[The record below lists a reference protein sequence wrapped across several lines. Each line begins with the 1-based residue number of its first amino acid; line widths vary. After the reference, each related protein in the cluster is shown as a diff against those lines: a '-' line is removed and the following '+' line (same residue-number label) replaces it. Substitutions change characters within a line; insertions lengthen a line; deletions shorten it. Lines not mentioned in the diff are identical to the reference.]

1 MARGDGCRLQTLSG
15 GRRGDCRASPSRSA
29 TIPHRRVNPSL
40 TFAETVDC
48 LVHAELTGSS
58 ATGLSHTG
66 PSGSGPPEPG
76 TRLLAAF
83 DLRRARLYVLPV
95 ADDTSA
101 TAVSNE
107 GIVLLDSD
115 ENPYRLLR
123 RTRHHPPIIAGCLV
137 ATGWCAPFGLDDDA
151 NATPPSS
158 HPLRQ
163 RVRLAVA
170 VSEHGIASVMRHSN
184 DPDVVHT
191 LPSRGIGDLPDILDV
206 WWRG

>member
-1 MARGDGCRLQTLSG
+1 
-15 GRRGDCRASPSRSA
+15 
-29 TIPHRRVNPSL
+29 VNPSL

-58 ATGLSHTG
+58 GHGSQG
-66 PSGSGPPEPG
+66 DDPSDSGS
-76 TRLLAAF
+76 RLLAAF
-83 DLRRARLYVLPV
+83 DLHRARLYVLPV
-95 ADDTSA
+95 ADDTSVDA
-101 TAVSNE
+101 GAGTMPNDGV
-107 GIVLLDSD
+107 VLLDSD

-163 RVRLAVA
+163 RVRLTVA
-170 VSEHGIASVMRHSN
+170 VTDYGIASVLRHS
-184 DPDVVHT
+184 DEPDVVHT